1 MFLVNIF
8 EKWQDY
14 LEKEAEKKMQFHIKT
29 TINDR
34 ETYLHYYIFYAARIF
49 EQTTCCGLFS
59 KKLNITN
66 IQLIKSS
73 GDLDESSHT
82 YRISTLYKAN
92 SKITDKS
99 LFYGLAN
106 THVSILHGLKE
117 AMIKAQTDI
126 QNMNSDI
133 QKKQNQIAF
142 LNPYDEVHR
151 VRIYSLN
158 NEIEQLNRHINQ
170 KMTHLERLD
179 KILFYSKDAFCGRV
193 ICDDQESFVTVTVRY
208 KSH

>member
-8 EKWQDY
+8 KKWQDY
-14 LEKEAEKKMQFHIKT
+14 LEKEAEKKMQFQIKT

-34 ETYLHYYIFYAARIF
+34 ETYLHYYIYYATRIF

-66 IQLIKSS
+66 IQLIESS
-73 GDLDESSHT
+73 GDLNESSHT
-82 YRISTLYKAN
+82 YKISTLYKAN

-99 LFYGLAN
+99 LFYGLTN
-106 THVSILHGLKE
+106 THVSILNGLNE
-117 AMIKAQTDI
+117 AMIKTQTDI

-133 QKKQNQIAF
+133 QEKQNQIAW
-142 LNPYDEVHR
+142 LNQYEEVHR
-151 VRIYSLN
+151 VRIYNLY
-158 NEIEQLNRHINQ
+158 NEIEKLSRHIDQ
-170 KMTHLERLD
+170 KMAYLKRLD

-193 ICDDQESFVTVTVRY
+193 ICDAQDPFVTVTVRY

>member
-8 EKWQDY
+8 KKWQDY
-14 LEKEAEKKMQFHIKT
+14 LEREAEKKLQLNIKT

-34 ETYLHYYIFYAARIF
+34 ETYLHYYIYYAARIF

-73 GDLDESSHT
+73 GNLAESSHT

-99 LFYGLAN
+99 LFYGLAD
-106 THVSILHGLKE
+106 THVSILHGLDE
-117 AMIKAQTDI
+117 EMIKTQTAI

-133 QKKQNQIAF
+133 QKKQEQITL

-151 VRIYSLN
+151 VRIYNLY
-158 NEIEQLNRHINQ
+158 NEIDQLNRHINQ

-179 KILFYSKDAFCGRV
+179 KIRFYSKDAFCDRV
-193 ICDDQESFVTVTVRY
+193 ICDDQKSFVTVTIRY